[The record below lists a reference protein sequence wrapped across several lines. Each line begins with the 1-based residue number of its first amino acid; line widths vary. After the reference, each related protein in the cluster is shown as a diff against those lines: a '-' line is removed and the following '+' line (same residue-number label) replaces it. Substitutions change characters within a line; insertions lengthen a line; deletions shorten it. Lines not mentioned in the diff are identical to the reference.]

1 VSTLISVTADEET
14 NIQGYLAIDATVNGR
29 SYGGVRMATD
39 LSPDSLV
46 RAARAKTLKYGLLG
60 LPVGGAKAGI
70 AADPEMPLARKRE
83 VLRNFGQALK
93 PLLQTRSFIPS
104 DDLGTTNDDIRYM
117 LSANGLKVLP
127 RSLT

>member
-1 VSTLISVTADEET
+1 VTADEET

-70 AADPEMPLARKRE
+70 AADPEMPLVRKRE
-83 VLRNFGQALK
+83 VLRNFGQVLK
-93 PLLQTRSFIPS
+93 PLLQTKGFIPS
-104 DDLGTTNDDIRYM
+104 NDLGTTNDEVRYM
-117 LSANGLKVLP
+117 LTANGLKVLP
-127 RSLT
+127 RTLT